1 MIIEKIQ
8 IALAAH
14 HQNQA
19 ELTRLEEA
27 YEFASRI
34 AEDARRQAHQLSG
47 EITALAAHH
56 ENLKSRGQM
65 PDRGHLERIT
75 AQHDALVDTSK
86 KAFAD
91 LARFNRMIG
100 DLQIAMQQPEHAAV
114 TLEDVLAVQGQTEE
128 KRAALA
134 KIDATI
140 AGERAKIA
148 AAVVNTAEVD
158 KLQQRLEDLLAD
170 GIDDL
175 SQAADIEDA
184 RSRLSAARA
193 DLERDRDAIATLTER
208 AEQTIAG
215 LERKR
220 QALLAELDGHT
231 ETHRHAA
238 WLFLKTEMGTLRAGY
253 LEAGRALIDTFAR
266 MRALDLLS
274 RNVAGI
280 GAVRAFAGDAMTLEL
295 PQPFCQNGRR
305 EPVLSAAPNTVEMAL
320 RCLRAE
326 HEAAGLKLS

>member
-1 MIIEKIQ
+1 MTIEKIQ
-8 IALAAH
+8 TALAAH

-27 YEFASRI
+27 HELASRT

-56 ENLKSRGQM
+56 ENLKSRGQI

-75 AQHDALVDTSK
+75 AQHDALVDTSE

-91 LARFNRMIG
+91 LARFNQMIG

-128 KRAALA
+128 KRAVLA
-134 KIDATI
+134 KIDTAI

-148 AAVVNTAEVD
+148 AAVVDTAPVD
-158 KLQQRLEDLLAD
+158 QLQQRLEDLLAD
-170 GIDDL
+170 GIDDRA
-175 SQAADIEDA
+175 QAADIEEV
-184 RSRLSAARA
+184 RKQLNKARA
-193 DLERDRDAIATLTER
+193 DLDQNRGTAAALVER

-220 QALLAELDGHT
+220 QTLLAELDGHT

-238 WLFLKTEMGTLRAGY
+238 WLFLKTEMGTLRADY
-253 LEAGRALIDTFAR
+253 LEAGRALIDAFAR

-280 GAVRAFAGDAMTLEL
+280 GTVRAFAGDVMTLEL

-305 EPVLSAAPNTVEMAL
+305 EPDLSAAPNTVEMAL